1 MRMRWGRRMKRYA
14 TASSSIPI
22 RTQVA
27 FSKSSG
33 EETSSEEEEEEE
45 PKFLFRPKFVP
56 KCVFVTRIPPVRS

>member
-14 TASSSIPI
+14 TASSSISI